1 MKLRNNSHTLMV
13 IVVAL
18 SGCASQLPPAD
29 VRLQYHY
36 APMVAQGIQAQQ
48 LKPDTTATSQP
59 RQMIYNTQGR
69 AVGYIK

>member
-1 MKLRNNSHTLMV
+1 MKLLNNIGIVTVIITLQ
-13 IVVAL
+13 
-18 SGCASQLPPAD
+18 GCASQLPPAD
-29 VRLQYHY
+29 VRLQHHY
-36 APMVAQGIQAQQ
+36 APMVIQGIQAQQ